1 MSAEKI
7 LVVDDSPVVVK
18 ALQVKLAASGFQV
31 TTAADGGGALAAVRR
46 DRPDL
51 IVLDINFPPDVGHG
65 GGIAWDGFLIMQWLG
80 RIEEAKDIPIIVI
93 TGDKSERFRD
103 QAKKSGARAYF
114 TKPVDPKALIE
125 TIRQILPATPNP
137 AAG

>member
-1 MSAEKI
+1 MRAEKI

-137 AAG
+137 GAD